1 MKNNILAIWV
11 LLLSPLVA
19 NASFSDIYS
28 TRTERLLG
36 NPTGLYEQMELFTTY
51 GQKTTL
57 EASFTS
63 SAEEMF
69 AFPNDGTNAWHLHL
83 TSDIIA
89 DKQNN
94 LAGTITV
101 QASGSIDGLSDS
113 GAWKAELVITD
124 GTIFVKPTITQL
136 PENVPSEQ
144 QVGFQLLDGKR
155 IQLNETWTT
164 QAFTLPTTDS
174 VAVAKELVE
183 LAQTTPVLKSTKALT
198 RNGYEI
204 HVVQV
209 DTAGIEK
216 LLAGVV
222 DTVGQQAGAPLTMSI
237 GSTPL
242 NGIEHHSGL
251 KTIGVIGKK
260 WDEIKMGMIVKDRSD
275 PVSMLLSSVSTSST
289 SSLKV
294 NVSNRHTREAVFTLD
309 IQQTT
314 PSISQRSMDITFWAL
329 QDKVTWT
336 ISLDSILYNAGNQQ
350 IIAPT
355 GAILLQD
362 LLQTTLP

>member
-1 MKNNILAIWV
+1 MNKKVLALWILVV
-11 LLLSPLVA
+11 LPIVT
-19 NASFSDIYS
+19 NASFNDIYS

-36 NPTGLYEQMELFTTY
+36 NPTALYDQMQTFTTY

-57 EASFTS
+57 EAAFTS
-63 SAEEMF
+63 SAEELF
-69 AFPNDGTNAWHLHL
+69 AFPSNGTNAWYLHL

-94 LAGTITV
+94 LAGTIAI

-113 GAWKAELVITD
+113 GAGEAELVITD

-164 QAFTLPTTDS
+164 QGVSLPTVDS

-183 LAQTTPVLKSTKALT
+183 VVHTTPVLKSTKSLT

-216 LLAGVV
+216 LLAWVV
-222 DTVGQQAGAPLTMSI
+222 NTVVQQTW
-237 GSTPL
+237 TPL
-242 NGIEHHSGL
+242 PMSTESSPTNSIKSNGL

-260 WDEIKMGMIVKDRSD
+260 WDEIKMGLIVKDRNE
-275 PVSMLLSSVSTSST
+275 PVGMLLSSISTSST

-294 NVSNRHTREAVFTLD
+294 NVSNRHTKEAIFTLG

-329 QDKVTWT
+329 EDKVTWT
-336 ISLDSILYNAGNQQ
+336 ISLNSTVYNAGNQQ
-350 IIAPT
+350 ITAPT

-362 LLQTTLP
+362 IMQTELP